1 MAQLRLRFLPTL
13 ALVALCS
20 AGVAVVPGI
29 AEAHGG
35 PQGGAP
41 GAGRLGHGPGA
52 APGNP
57 NGAEPVGRATGA
69 PDTDRG
75 HSEGKG
81 HTDVLKRA
89 MPTVGRVASLH
100 GSRLTLSLPNGT
112 RKTFSVDAR
121 AFGQMR
127 PARGESVAVESDDG
141 MRASSIAPADR
152 TIRGNLTAVSRD
164 TVTLK
169 LPNGRTQTI
178 FVAPEAAARMNL
190 SPGTPLTV
198 ISHDGGASATQIRV
212 DRR

>member
-1 MAQLRLRFLPTL
+1 MAQLRLRVLPAL
-13 ALVALCS
+13 ALAALCS
-20 AGVAVVPGI
+20 AGVTIVPGF

-35 PQGGAP
+35 
-41 GAGRLGHGPGA
+41 HGPSV

-57 NGAEPVGRATGA
+57 NGAEPVGKAAGA

-75 HSEGKG
+75 RSEGKG
-81 HTDVLKRA
+81 HTDLLRQEK
-89 MPTVGRVASLH
+89 PTVGRVASFS
-100 GSRLTLSLPNGT
+100 GSRLTLSLPDGT
-112 RKTFSVDAR
+112 SKTFSVDAH

-127 PARGESVAVESDDG
+127 PTRGESVAVESGDG
-141 MRASSIAPADR
+141 VHARSVAAADR
-152 TIRGNLTAVSRD
+152 TIRGSLTAVSRD

-178 FVAPEAAARMNL
+178 SVAPEAATRMNL
-190 SPGTPLTV
+190 SPGMPLTV